1 MGKTGVAR
9 RFAASK
15 LNSIQIVRLL
25 ALGAAAMPT
34 MVYAQTA
41 SERDDAVPDI
51 VVTAQKR
58 VERIQD
64 VPISITAITAD
75 AIEKRGFAQMGDY
88 LLAQPSV
95 VIQDRGPAR
104 NQVIIRGISTVVG
117 NESPTVAFYIGET
130 PVTSGLGFGA
140 NGFPDLRTFDVGR
153 VEVLRGPQGTLYG
166 AGSMGGTV
174 KVVPNEALIGRWQAK
189 AEASLST
196 TEHGGTGSSVAAAVN
211 APLGE
216 VAAIRLAGYH
226 YRDAGF
232 IDNLYPGSPDPSLP
246 VAALGGLSWMDV
258 GVSAFGVPA
267 RNDHNANSR
276 YVDGV
281 RGAITFQPTGRL
293 KLVVGALYQR
303 SVANGLTENLPSL
316 GYYMQ
321 SRFRGER
328 LKDKFQLYNVTLS
341 YDLGIV
347 ALTSATAYFK
357 RSQLQD
363 RDVSPFFLGAPLS
376 LADNNRN
383 KNFTQEIRIAST
395 PGKPLSVLL
404 GGFYSRAT
412 SRATQDL
419 AWGGTRQ
426 SLSEFAAATLGGI
439 VTPGDALFRR
449 NDHNKGEQIAGFG
462 ELSYSPTKA
471 VKLTAG
477 LRVARYSL
485 PTDAFATGV
494 FNGGTTSYSIGTK
507 ETISTPDFQVE
518 FKPEKDRLY
527 YIRAAK
533 GFRLGGP
540 NQPLP
545 STCSADLAAIGLTQ
559 APSSVKSDTLWSYE
573 AGAKQSFAGGRA
585 VVNASIFHIDWKD
598 IQTGFLLPNCGFA
611 FGGNAGNASSQ
622 GAELDYTWRVA
633 RGLTLNGAAS
643 YTDAKL
649 KKDSPSST
657 GIGGKKGDRLPG
669 IPRWSIQGGAQ
680 YDFSIVDRSAFVR
693 GDARYLSD
701 YFNRFLGAAA
711 GAAPSGDFVVV
722 DARLGAD
729 LVRGV
734 QAELYATNIFNTKQ
748 LLVVD
753 TELPDQRQVLGRPR
767 TIGATIRA
775 DF

>member
-1 MGKTGVAR
+1 MKKIGVGKR
-9 RFAASK
+9 IAASK
-15 LNSIQIVRLL
+15 LNSIRIVRLL
-25 ALGAAAMPT
+25 ALGAAATPA
-34 MVYAQTA
+34 MVYAQTD
-41 SERDDAVPDI
+41 SGPNDVVPDI

-130 PVTSGLGFGA
+130 PVTSGLGFGS

-166 AGSMGGTV
+166 AGSMGGTI
-174 KVVPNEALIGRWQAK
+174 KVVPNEAVIGRWEGK
-189 AEASLST
+189 AEASLSA
-196 TEHGGTGSSVAAAVN
+196 TEHGGTGSNVAAAIN

-216 VAAIRLAGYH
+216 MAAIRLVGYH
-226 YRDAGF
+226 YHDAGF
-232 IDNLYPGSPDPSLP
+232 IDNRYPGSPDPSSP
-246 VAALGGLSWMDV
+246 VVALGGLSWTDV

-267 RNDHNANSR
+267 RNDRNANSR
-276 YVDGV
+276 SVDGA
-281 RGAITFQPTGRL
+281 RGGITFQPTERL

-316 GYYMQ
+316 GDYVQ
-321 SRFRGER
+321 SRFIGER
-328 LKDKFQLYNVTLS
+328 LKDEFQLYNATLS
-341 YDLGIV
+341 YDLGI
-347 ALTSATAYFK
+347 ASLTSATAYLK
-357 RSQLQD
+357 RGQLQD
-363 RDVSPFFLGAPLS
+363 RDVSSFFLSAPLS
-376 LADNNRN
+376 LADNNSNR
-383 KNFTQEIRIAST
+383 NFTQEIRIAST
-395 PGKPLSVLL
+395 PAKPLGVLL

-419 AWGGTRQ
+419 TWHGTPQ
-426 SLSEFAAATLGGI
+426 SLSEFAAVALGGI
-439 VTPGDALFRR
+439 VTPGDVLFRR
-449 NDHNKGEQIAGFG
+449 DDHNKGEQIAGFG
-462 ELSYSPTKA
+462 ELSYSPVKA

-477 LRVARYSL
+477 LRVAHYSL
-485 PTDAFATGV
+485 STDAFADGV
-494 FNGGTTSYSIGTK
+494 LNGGTSNYSIRTK
-507 ETISTPDFQVE
+507 ETVSTPNFQLE
-518 FKPEKDRLY
+518 FKPAKDRLY

-533 GFRLGGP
+533 GFRLGAP

-545 STCSADLAAIGLTQ
+545 STCGSDLAAIGLTQ

-573 AGAKQSFAGGRA
+573 AGAKRSFAGGKA

-598 IQTGFLLPNCGFA
+598 IQTGFLLPNCGFSFA
-611 FGGNAGNASSQ
+611 GNAGNASSQ
-622 GAELDYTWRVA
+622 GAELDYTWRAA
-633 RGLTLNGAAS
+633 RGLTLNAAAS

-649 KKDSPSST
+649 KEDSPSST

-680 YDFSIVDRSAFVR
+680 YDFSIVERSAFVR
-693 GDARYLSD
+693 ADARYISD
-701 YFNRFLGAAA
+701 YFNRFPGAAA

-722 DARLGAD
+722 DARLGFD
-729 LVRGV
+729 LVRGL
-734 QAELYATNIFNTKQ
+734 QAELYATNIFDTKQ

-753 TELPDQRQVLGRPR
+753 TELPDQRQVVGRPR
-767 TIGATIRA
+767 TIGATVRA